1 MALRCPVCRV
11 DLHDIANRTG
21 VAAACSSCFGIWLDN
36 VCSRSVVTNL
46 LEPAVKYVAQVADA
60 KAAEKQ
66 AAPASGAGAYRTPA
80 SRPPA
85 NEPRTCAQCGAA
97 MAPSHVASANV
108 TLDVCAAHGTWFDAG
123 ELHTL
128 SQQIEIASLADD
140 ADAAAFG
147 REMDAYRRA
156 DAARD
161 LRAAGVLV
169 GFLRR

>member
-1 MALRCPVCRV
+1 MALRCPVCKV
-11 DLHDIANRTG
+11 DLHAIPNRTG
-21 VAAACSSCFGIWLDN
+21 VAAACSTCFGIWLDN

-46 LEPAVKYVAQVADA
+46 LEPAVKYVAQEADA
-60 KAAEKQ
+60 RAAQKQTAVAAE
-66 AAPASGAGAYRTPA
+66 GAYRTAATRAQTGDP
-80 SRPPA
+80 RP
-85 NEPRTCAQCGAA
+85 CAQCGAA

-108 TLDVCAAHGTWFDAG
+108 TLDVCAAHGTWFDPG

-147 REMDAYRRA
+147 REMAAYRRA
-156 DAARD
+156 EAASD